1 MPVVIDLVKKIDS
14 ATKILE
20 IEGKHHTSSD
30 LKFFLSYIL
39 DAKMKQKELF
49 NKSNISSLVANSDI
63 NTNLATLATK
73 TELKAEHNSLVKFQA
88 FDSSYS
94 CS

>member
-1 MPVVIDLVKKIDS
+1 
-14 ATKILE
+14 
-20 IEGKHHTSSD
+20 
-30 LKFFLSYIL
+30 
-39 DAKMKQKELF
+39 MKQKESF
-49 NKSNISSLVANSDI
+49 NKFNISNLVTNSDI

-73 TELKAEHNSLVKFQA
+73 TELKAEHNNLVKFQA

>member
-1 MPVVIDLVKKIDS
+1 
-14 ATKILE
+14 
-20 IEGKHHTSSD
+20 
-30 LKFFLSYIL
+30 
-39 DAKMKQKELF
+39 MKQKELF
-49 NKSNISSLVANSDI
+49 NKSNISYLVRNSNI

-73 TELKAEHNSLVKFQA
+73 TELKAEYKNLVKFQA